1 MKRTA
6 PMVVVVLALSTMA
19 LARSIDFTNCGGTL
33 TGSNAGMKLATSE
46 LVAVQGLG
54 SGRVRGDLGAV
65 SFKTGSLKSLGPHG
79 EEIFNG
85 GGSFVI
91 TGDGQQGIHNGTIF
105 HGSFVGPVFLTSA
118 NLASG
123 LVQLTLRGTV
133 TGQLYGGGIV
143 TAKVEE
149 LTVKAGSFGGSI
161 GLLSGTAQTQCKTVV
176 PEPGTLGLLATG
188 LGLVGLAGVVRLKAK
203 A

>member
-6 PMVVVVLALSTMA
+6 LMVLVVLVLSTMA
-19 LARSIDFTNCGGTL
+19 LAHSIDFSNCGGTL
-33 TGSNAGMKLATSE
+33 TGSNAGMSLGSST
-46 LVAVQGLG
+46 LVAVNGMG
-54 SGRVRGDLGAV
+54 SGLAKGDLGTV
-65 SFKTGSLKSLGPHG
+65 SFKTGSLKSLGLHG

-105 HGSFVGPVFLTSA
+105 RGSFVGPATLTKVTFA
-118 NLASG
+118 NG
-123 LVQLTLRGTV
+123 EIQLTLKGTV

-143 TAKVEE
+143 TSKIEE
-149 LTVKAGSFGGSI
+149 TTVKSGSFDGSI
-161 GLLSGTAQTQCKTVV
+161 GLLRGGGQAQCKTVV
-176 PEPGTLGLLATG
+176 PEPGTLGLLGT
-188 LGLVGLAGVVRLKAK
+188 GLVGLAGVLRLKKK